1 VKIKTEQKSPS
12 VTRISDRSLEAWE
25 NSEAYAALKV
35 LKANPRINAIIIAA
49 PANACPLCQELT
61 GTYPKDQVPPLPI
74 DSCSHPLGCRA
85 FYMPVIQEL
94 YP

>member
-12 VTRISDRSLEAWE
+12 GTKISDRSLEAWE

-35 LKANPRINAIIIAA
+35 LQANPRINAIIIAA